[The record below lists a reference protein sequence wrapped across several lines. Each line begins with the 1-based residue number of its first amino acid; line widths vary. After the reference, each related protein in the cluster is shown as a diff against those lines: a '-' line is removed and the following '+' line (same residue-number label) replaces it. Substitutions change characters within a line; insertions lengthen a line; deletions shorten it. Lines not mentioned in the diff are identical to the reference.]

1 MFIIIEHTSFRYWEN
16 PVVRTADI
24 EAILEKAVTAVG
36 KATGLRVEVIGGQR
50 IGRRVR
56 DRRQPAEDKRL
67 RIIRGKNRWEFDVVV
82 KPWLNVAMA
91 GLLAHEFND
100 RRNRVIVTR
109 HANKPIAERMREQ
122 GIYFVDACGNAYL
135 EAEDLLVWVQ
145 GQKPADRETRQLVGQ
160 PFKPAGMQ
168 VIFALICLPGLEQK
182 TYREIARVAG
192 VALGTVDATI
202 RNLKLIGHLLEG
214 KKIGRRIVRRE
225 ELFDKWVGMY
235 PQQLKPKQFLGR
247 FAARDPEWW
256 RAADLAGTG
265 ALWGGEPAVQIETR
279 YLKPEIATLYLQG
292 EPNRLIVQYKLKQ
305 DDRGNVELYKRFW
318 QFHTDQEAL
327 AVVPTPLTYADLMA
341 TGEGR
346 NLEAAKDLR
355 EKKLG
360 RYFK

>member
-1 MFIIIEHTSFRYWEN
+1 M
-16 PVVRTADI
+16 VRTANI
-24 EAILEKAVTAVG
+24 EGILEKAATVVAKT
-36 KATGLRVEVIGGQR
+36 TGLRVEVIEGQR
-50 IGRRVR
+50 IGRHVR
-56 DRRQPAEDKRL
+56 GRRQAAEHKIL
-67 RIIRGKNRWEFDVVV
+67 RIVRGKNRWEFELIL

-91 GLLAHEFND
+91 GLLAHEFNN
-100 RRNRVIVTR
+100 RRNGVIVTR
-109 HANKPIAERMREQ
+109 FVNKPTAERMREQ
-122 GIYFVDACGNAYL
+122 GICFADTSGNVYL
-135 EAEDLLVWVQ
+135 KAEDLLVWVQ
-145 GQKPADRETRQLVGQ
+145 GQKPADRETRQLVGR

-192 VALGTVDATI
+192 VALGTVDATV
-202 RNLKLIGHLLEG
+202 RNLKLIGYLLEG
-214 KKIGRRIVRRE
+214 KEIGRRIVRRE

-235 PQQLKPKQFLGR
+235 PQQLKPKQFVGR

-256 RAADLAGTG
+256 RAADLAGTD

-279 YLKPEIATLYLQG
+279 YLKPEIATLYIQG
-292 EPNRLIVQYKLKQ
+292 DPNRLIVQYKLKQ
-305 DDRGNVELYKRFW
+305 DDRGNVELYNRFW

-346 NLEAAKDLR
+346 NLEAARDLR